1 MSAQKA
7 NLEILPLGVQVAL
20 GLGLIALAAFPFVG
34 TDFYTQMVTRMM
46 IMAIFAMSL
55 DLLQG
60 VTGLV
65 SLGHAAYFGLAG
77 YALAFLTPQGEAV
90 SLWWTLPVAVLASGL
105 AALIIGFFVVR
116 THGIYFIMVTM
127 AFAQMVFYLFFDNK
141 VLGGSDGLYINFKP
155 AADIFGWV
163 PFDLENKRT
172 LYYFTLAAVLGVYAF
187 LRRLLWSPFGRAL
200 AGIRVNEHRMR
211 AMGFGTFGYKLAAFT
226 LAGALAGLAGYL
238 WGAQTGY
245 INPELMGFHMSAH
258 AIMMVI
264 LGGMGNF
271 AGAIVGA
278 FAFEYL
284 LHVFKDLPQV
294 GSVNL
299 GKHWQ
304 LWMGLFIV
312 LLVTAFWVWSSVSVN
327 VRSRPMSEVLL
338 SAKNLTKR
346 FGGLAAVNDV
356 SLELVRNHIHAV
368 IGPNGA
374 GKSTLTNLLS
384 GDLPPTTGSVTLGGH
399 DVTGWSPEKISARGL
414 GRSYQKTNIF
424 LPFSVWE
431 NVRLAAQSREPHTFR
446 LISRATDFVAVNAR
460 TERAIELSG
469 LKDRRSSI
477 AGTISHGE
485 QRQLEIAMT
494 LATEPQVVL
503 LDEPL
508 AGMGTVEAERMV
520 ALLLAIKKD
529 HGILLV
535 EHDMDAVFALADRL
549 TVMVNGQVIA
559 SGTPAE
565 IRADAGVQA
574 AYLGEEH

>member
-7 NLEILPLGVQVAL
+7 NLEILPRGVQLSLGLALVAL
-20 GLGLIALAAFPFVG
+20 LAFPFVG
-34 TDFYTQMVTRMM
+34 TPFYTDMVTRMM

-90 SLWWTLPVAVLASGL
+90 SLWWTLPVAVLASGT

-155 AADIFGWV
+155 STAILGWTQ
-163 PFDLENKRT
+163 FELDNKRT
-172 LYYFTLAAVLGVYAF
+172 LYFFTLVCLLGVYAF

-200 AGIRVNEHRMR
+200 SGIRVNEHRMR
-211 AMGFGTFGYKLAAFT
+211 AMGYGVLGYKLAAFT

-238 WGAQTGY
+238 WGTQTGY

-284 LHVFKDLPQV
+284 LHVFKDLPTV

-312 LLVTAFWVWSSVSVN
+312 LLISLAP
-327 VRSRPMSEVLL
+327 RGIM
-338 SAKNLTKR
+338 
-346 FGGLAAVNDV
+346 GLA
-356 SLELVRNHIHAV
+356 EKYLVRKKV
-368 IGPNGA
+368 
-374 GKSTLTNLLS
+374 
-384 GDLPPTTGSVTLGGH
+384 LP
-399 DVTGWSPEKISARGL
+399 
-414 GRSYQKTNIF
+414 
-424 LPFSVWE
+424 
-431 NVRLAAQSREPHTFR
+431 
-446 LISRATDFVAVNAR
+446 
-460 TERAIELSG
+460 
-469 LKDRRSSI
+469 
-477 AGTISHGE
+477 
-485 QRQLEIAMT
+485 
-494 LATEPQVVL
+494 
-503 LDEPL
+503 
-508 AGMGTVEAERMV
+508 
-520 ALLLAIKKD
+520 
-529 HGILLV
+529 
-535 EHDMDAVFALADRL
+535 
-549 TVMVNGQVIA
+549 
-559 SGTPAE
+559 
-565 IRADAGVQA
+565 
-574 AYLGEEH
+574 

>member
-1 MSAQKA
+1 MSAQQA
-7 NLEILPLGVQVAL
+7 NLEVLPVSIKLVLGMGLVAL
-20 GLGLIALAAFPFVG
+20 LAFPFVG
-34 TDFYTQMVTRMM
+34 TPFYTEMVTRMM

-155 AADIFGWV
+155 STSIFGWV
-163 PFDLENKRT
+163 PFDLDNKRA
-172 LYYFTLAAVLGVYAF
+172 LYYFTLAALLVTYVF
-187 LRRLLWSPFGRAL
+187 LRRLLFSPFGRTL
-200 AGIRVNEHRMR
+200 SGIRVNEHRMR
-211 AMGFGTFGYKLAAFT
+211 AMGYGVFGYKLAAFT
-226 LAGALAGLAGYL
+226 VAGALAGLAGYL

-284 LHVFKDLPQV
+284 LHVFKDLPTI
-294 GSVNL
+294 GKVNL

-312 LLVTAFWVWSSVSVN
+312 LLVTFAP
-327 VRSRPMSEVLL
+327 R
-338 SAKNLTKR
+338 
-346 FGGLAAVNDV
+346 
-356 SLELVRNHIHAV
+356 
-368 IGPNGA
+368 
-374 GKSTLTNLLS
+374 
-384 GDLPPTTGSVTLGGH
+384 
-399 DVTGWSPEKISARGL
+399 
-414 GRSYQKTNIF
+414 
-424 LPFSVWE
+424 
-431 NVRLAAQSREPHTFR
+431 
-446 LISRATDFVAVNAR
+446 
-460 TERAIELSG
+460 
-469 LKDRRSSI
+469 
-477 AGTISHGE
+477 
-485 QRQLEIAMT
+485 
-494 LATEPQVVL
+494 
-503 LDEPL
+503 
-508 AGMGTVEAERMV
+508 
-520 ALLLAIKKD
+520 
-529 HGILLV
+529 GILGLV
-535 EHDMDAVFALADRL
+535 EKFLKRK
-549 TVMVNGQVIA
+549 
-559 SGTPAE
+559 GTSHE
-565 IRADAGVQA
+565 
-574 AYLGEEH
+574 